1 MSRAVDKSTIYDD
14 GLAFWEIASVVTS
27 CLIAEWVIF
36 AFAGRSKLVGAVPV
50 VLAVAFMIFSH
61 RERGENLKE
70 IGFRFDNLVS
80 ALGWVLLPTVVVVVL
95 IVVTGWVMK
104 KDSFAFAVPR
114 PRFLLV
120 IFWALFQQYALQG
133 FINRRAQLVFGK
145 GIKSIL
151 LVGIVFGLLHLPNPL
166 LSVLTLLGGVLWAA
180 IYQRQPNLFALAVS
194 HTIVS
199 ITLALTL
206 TQDLFYNL
214 RVGFKYFG

>member
-1 MSRAVDKSTIYDD
+1 MTEVDDSNLTNRAI
-14 GLAFWEIASVVTS
+14 AWWEIVSIVTS

-36 AFAGRSKLVGAVPV
+36 AFAGRSKLIGAAPV
-50 VLAVAFMIFSH
+50 VLALAFMIFSH
-61 RERGENLKE
+61 RQRGESLKE
-70 IGFRFDNLVS
+70 IGFRFDNLVA
-80 ALGWVLLPTVVVVVL
+80 ALGWVLLLTVVVVVL
-95 IVVTGWVMK
+95 IVVTGWVLK
-104 KDSFAFAVPR
+104 KGSFSFAVPR
-114 PRFLLV
+114 PRFLLI

-166 LSVLTLLGGVLWAA
+166 LTVLTLVGGVLWAA

-206 TQDLFYNL
+206 AQDVFYNL